1 MNQASFH
8 RIRGL
13 SAIFLAG
20 VVLMGLSAQA
30 WAWEP
35 TLPKGAQGPVSWYQ
49 NGKDGRYFVPVV
61 NGSISKPTTGKVTTD
76 ANCMPDAQGL
86 SHCFNNI
93 RLSSGELITVQNTHK
108 MSIHRCLRPGEYV
121 KVQPNGSKTWAIVQ
135 TEPGR

>member
-1 MNQASFH
+1 MKQASFR

-13 SAIFLAG
+13 SVIIFAG
-20 VVLMGLSAQA
+20 ILFMGLSAQA
-30 WAWEP
+30 WAWVP
-35 TLPKGAQGPVSWYQ
+35 TLPKGTQGPASWYQ

-61 NGSISKPTTGKVTTD
+61 KGRISKPVTGLVTTD

-121 KVQPNGSKTWAIVQ
+121 KVQPNGSQTWAIVQ
-135 TEPGR
+135 TALGR